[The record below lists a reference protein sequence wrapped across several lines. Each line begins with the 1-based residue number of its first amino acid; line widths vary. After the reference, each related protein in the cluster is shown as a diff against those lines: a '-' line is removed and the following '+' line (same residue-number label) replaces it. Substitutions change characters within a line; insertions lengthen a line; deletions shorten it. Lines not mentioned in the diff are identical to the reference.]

1 MEWSILF
8 MGPVGAGKTEAI
20 RSLSDIDVVDTDVAA
35 TDETALLKEKT
46 TVSMDVGVLNLGG
59 GDRLR
64 LYGAPG
70 QGRFDF
76 MWEILVEHTK
86 GLVIML
92 NHANPDPLQDIA
104 FYAGRLKG
112 MLAGRTLPVVV
123 GVTHTDERTDRSMTL
138 YLEYLKQHPL
148 PFASGKVPVFRV
160 DARQRHDASALMM
173 ALAAMLEMNE
183 RLPQTVHGVA

>member
-20 RSLSDIDVVDTDVAA
+20 RSLSDIEVLDTDVNA

-46 TVSMDVGVLNLGG
+46 TVSMDVGVLNLSG
-59 GDRLR
+59 GDKLR

-76 MWEILVEHTK
+76 MWEILVEHAK

-92 NHANPDPLQDIA
+92 NHANPDPLQDLA
-104 FYAGRLKG
+104 FYTSRLKG
-112 MLAGRTLPVVV
+112 LLAGRTLPVVV
-123 GVTHTDERTDRSMTL
+123 GITHTDVRADRTLAL
-138 YLEYLKQHPL
+138 YQDYLRQHPV
-148 PFASGKVPVFRV
+148 PFAAGRIPLFRV
-160 DARQRHDASALMM
+160 DARRRHDASALMM

-183 RLPQTVHGVA
+183 RLAQPVRA